1 MGESQF
7 DLVVHATHE
16 AGFKIGGVGA
26 TLAGVL
32 ASPAYRAA
40 VARTILVG
48 PMNTVS
54 PTEMARLTAPDNGLE
69 IIYSSWHRVDE
80 APAEVSAGLREIEAR
95 YRVRL
100 LYGRRTFLRPEEGGG
115 PYQHEVLLVDA
126 RWADVAETNAFKL
139 LLWHHYRFASDRYEW
154 LYEFDLVIKAAEPS
168 FAALRLIAGGGETGA
183 GSRYLIAHEWMGIPL
198 ALCAQLHQPERWR
211 LIYYA
216 HEMPTARTLVE
227 NHPGHDTRFYNVLQ
241 QAQAAGMTMEEL
253 FGEWGGFFKHALL
266 QRVVHMD
273 SILVIGSW
281 VEQELRFMGGPFA
294 AANMDLVYNG
304 LVYQEI
310 DLEERAVSSV
320 RLQQY
325 CQNLLGFRPDYLFTH
340 VTRMVL
346 SKAIWRDLSV
356 LQHLDG
362 LLAQDGKTA
371 VFYLLSSAE
380 PAGRSPEEVL
390 RWEREYGWPVV
401 HQADNGDLLGHE
413 VPLYRAIERFNARS
427 MAIKIV
433 FVNQFGWNQEQCG
446 SKMPAD
452 MTLGDLRRGTDLE
465 FGQSIYEPF
474 GIAQLEPLMFGAL
487 SVVSTVCGCVGFA
500 EGATQKVGLSHFTN
514 LLQADYV
521 TLRGGLS
528 VYTPWDALEI
538 GLDERD
544 RLERAN
550 AYNVA
555 LAVRATLP
563 TTVKQAHALLRWG
576 QQVSHKMSWEV
587 VVQDYLIPALKR
599 AG

>member
-1 MGESQF
+1 MAGSQLG
-7 DLVVHATHE
+7 LVVHATHE
-16 AGFKIGGVGA
+16 AGFKIGGIGA
-26 TLAGVL
+26 TLAGLL
-32 ASPAYRAA
+32 ASPAYNRA
-40 VARTILVG
+40 VARTVLVG
-48 PMNTVS
+48 PLNTAS

-80 APAEVSAGLREIEAR
+80 AAAEVSAGLREIEAR

-100 LYGRRTFLRPEEGGG
+100 LYGLRTFTGPEGGV
-115 PYQHEVLLVDA
+115 PYDHEVLLVDA
-126 RWADVAETNAFKL
+126 RWADVTAANAFKQR
-139 LLWHHYRFASDRYEW
+139 LWQHYRFASDRYEW

-168 FAALRLIAGGGETGA
+168 WAALGLVTAREGMAETT
-183 GSRYLIAHEWMGIPL
+183 RYLIAHEWMGIPL
-198 ALCAQLHQPERWR
+198 ALCARMDQTDPWR
-211 LIYYA
+211 LVYYA
-216 HEMPTARTLVE
+216 HEMPTARALVE

-241 QAQAAGMTMEEL
+241 QAQAADMTMEEL

-266 QRVVHMD
+266 QQVIHMH
-273 SILVIGSW
+273 SILVVGSW
-281 VEQELRFMGGPFA
+281 VEQELRFMGGHFA
-294 AANMDLVYNG
+294 TAKMDLVYNG

-310 DLEERAVSSV
+310 DLEERAMSAV

-325 CQNLLGFRPDYLFTH
+325 CHNLLGFRPDYLFTH

-356 LQHLDG
+356 LQHLDE
-362 LLAQDGKTA
+362 LLAQDDKRA

-413 VPLYRAIERFNARS
+413 IPLYEAIERFNSRS
-427 MAIKIV
+427 QAVKIV
-433 FVNQFGWNQEQCG
+433 FVNQFGWSQEQCG

-452 MTLGDLRRGTDLE
+452 MTFGDLRRGTDLE

-474 GIAQLEPLMFGAL
+474 GIAQMEPLMFGAL
-487 SVVSTVCGCVGFA
+487 SVVSTVCGCVGFV
-500 EGATQKVGLSHFTN
+500 EGATQKVGLTHFTN

-538 GLDERD
+538 GLDQRD

-563 TTVKQAHALLRWG
+563 VTVKQAQALLRWG
-576 QQVSHKMSWEV
+576 QQVSRKMSWEV